1 MSRSW
6 QYLNVRFKRT
16 QDRLDMKSFFV
27 SGKLL
32 FLAVFLWASM
42 AQATTVIN
50 VPLEQ
55 MAKESTVIVHGR
67 VEAQQ
72 VVQEAGSDR
81 ILTLTAV
88 EVLTEVKGLKK
99 NDIVTIYQVGG
110 TLDGQTL
117 HVSGALKFRKGEEF
131 ILFGVRFR
139 DMIVSYGMGLG
150 KYMVMKHSGDTFVL
164 PEFGD
169 VHRVEPDGKGG
180 YQSANHKFPDPET
193 LDSFIERVRAL
204 SARAGGTK

>member
-1 MSRSW
+1 
-6 QYLNVRFKRT
+6 
-16 QDRLDMKSFFV
+16 MKSLV
-27 SGKLL
+27 LRGKIV
-32 FLAVFLWASM
+32 FLALFFWAEM
-42 AQATTVIN
+42 AHATTVIN

-55 MAKESTVIVHGR
+55 MAKESTVILHGR

-72 VVQEAGSDR
+72 VVQESGTDR

-88 EVLTEVKGLKK
+88 EVLNEIKGIKK
-99 NDIVTIYQVGG
+99 NEIITIYQVGG
-110 TLDGQTL
+110 TLDGRTL

-131 ILFGVRFR
+131 ILFGARFR

-150 KYMVMKHSGDTFVL
+150 KYMVMDHSGDRFVL

-180 YQSANHKFPDPET
+180 YKAANHKFPDPEP
-193 LDSFIERVRAL
+193 LQLFLERVRNL
-204 SARAGGTK
+204 SAAQGGAQ

>member
-1 MSRSW
+1 
-6 QYLNVRFKRT
+6 
-16 QDRLDMKSFFV
+16 MKSFFV
-27 SGKLL
+27 SGKIL
-32 FLAVFLWASM
+32 FLAVFSWASL

-55 MAKESTVIVHGR
+55 MAQESTVIFHGR

-72 VVQEAGSDR
+72 VVPEAGTDR
-81 ILTLTAV
+81 VLTLTAV
-88 EVLTEVKGLKK
+88 EVLSDVKGLKK
-99 NDIVTIYQVGG
+99 NEMVTIYQVGG
-110 TLDGQTL
+110 TLDGHTL
-117 HVSGALKFRKGEEF
+117 HVSGALKFREGEEF

-150 KYMVMKHSGDTFVL
+150 KFMVTKHSGDTFVL

-180 YQSANHKFPDPET
+180 FKSANHRFPDPET
-193 LDSFIERVRAL
+193 LKSFLERVRVL
-204 SARAGGTK
+204 SAQAGGTQ

>member
-1 MSRSW
+1 
-6 QYLNVRFKRT
+6 
-16 QDRLDMKSFFV
+16 MKSLFV
-27 SGKLL
+27 SGKVI
-32 FLAVFLWASM
+32 FLAVFSWASM

-55 MAKESTVIVHGR
+55 MTKESTVIFHGR

-72 VVQEAGSDR
+72 VVQEVGTDR

-88 EVLTEVKGLKK
+88 EVLTEVKGIKK
-99 NDIVTIYQVGG
+99 NENITIYQVGG
-110 TLDGQTL
+110 TLDGRTL
-117 HVSGALKFRKGEEF
+117 HVSGALQFRKGEEF

-150 KYMVMKHSGDTFVL
+150 KYSVMRDGGETFVL
-164 PEFGD
+164 PEFGN

-180 YQSANHKFPDPET
+180 FKSANHKFPSPQSLE
-193 LDSFIERVRAL
+193 SFLERVRTL
-204 SARAGGTK
+204 SAPAGGAQ

>member
-1 MSRSW
+1 
-6 QYLNVRFKRT
+6 
-16 QDRLDMKSFFV
+16 MKSFFV

-32 FLAVFLWASM
+32 FLVVFLWASL

-55 MAKESTVIVHGR
+55 MAKESTVILHGR

-72 VVQEAGSDR
+72 VVPESGTDR

-99 NDIVTIYQVGG
+99 NEIVTIYQVGG
-110 TLDGQTL
+110 TLDGRTL
-117 HVSGALKFRKGEEF
+117 HVSGALKFRQGEEF

-139 DMIVSYGMGLG
+139 DMVVSYGMGLG
-150 KYMVMKHSGDTFVL
+150 KYSVMRDGGETFVL
-164 PEFGD
+164 PEFGN
-169 VHRVEPDGKGG
+169 V
-180 YQSANHKFPDPET
+180 FDP
-193 LDSFIERVRAL
+193 SFQL
-204 SARAGGTK
+204 PGGTGRDDRYCLRSG

>member
-1 MSRSW
+1 
-6 QYLNVRFKRT
+6 
-16 QDRLDMKSFFV
+16 MKSFIV

-32 FLAVFLWASM
+32 FLVVFSWASM

-55 MAKESTVIVHGR
+55 MAKESTVIFHGR

-72 VVQEAGSDR
+72 VVQEAGTDR

-88 EVLTEVKGLKK
+88 EVLTEVKGIKK
-99 NDIVTIYQVGG
+99 NEMVTIYQVGG
-110 TLDGQTL
+110 TLDGRTL
-117 HVSGALKFRKGEEF
+117 HVSGALKFQKGQEF

-139 DMIVSYGMGLG
+139 DMVVSYGMGLG
-150 KYMVMKHSGDTFVL
+150 KYMVMQESEGAIVV

-180 YQSANHKFPDPET
+180 FKSANHKFPAPES
-193 LDSFIERVRAL
+193 LESFLERVRAL
-204 SARAGGTK
+204 AAPAGGAK